1 MRRRIF
7 SYAFMAMSV
16 VAALALCSCASP
28 KKIVYFQDLRQGVS
42 ENAVTPKKIKVRSGD
57 KISIIV
63 KSKDPELAALFNL
76 PAVTY
81 SVDAGKMSSL
91 GGQNQRISSYTVD
104 TGGDIDFPV
113 LGKLHVEEMLREEI
127 ARMVKDRLVSGNYVN
142 DPVVT
147 VEFDNLRYSVIGEV
161 KTPGQYL
168 IDRDQVTVL
177 DAIGR
182 AGDLTI
188 YGRRDGVVV
197 LRREEG
203 RQVAYKLDL
212 CSAATLAESPA
223 YYLQQ
228 DDIVYVEPN
237 NTRARQSTLNGNTV
251 FSSSFWLSIASLLT
265 SVSLIF
271 VK

>member
-7 SYAFMAMSV
+7 THAFMAMSV
-16 VAALALCSCASP
+16 VAVLAFSSCASP
-28 KKIVYFQDLRQGVS
+28 KKIVYFQDLQQGVS
-42 ENAVTPKKIKVRSGD
+42 ENTITPKKIKVKSGD

-76 PAVTY
+76 PTVTY
-81 SVDAGKMSSL
+81 SVNAGQMSSL
-91 GGQNQRISSYTVD
+91 GGQNQRVSSYTVD
-104 TGGDIDFPV
+104 TEGDIDFPV
-113 LGKLHVEEMLREEI
+113 LGEIHVEGLLREDI
-127 ARMVKDRLVSGNYVN
+127 AKIVKDRLVSGNYVK

-147 VEFDNLRYSVIGEV
+147 VEFDNLCYSVIGEV

-177 DAIGR
+177 DAIGK

-188 YGRRDGVVV
+188 YGRRDGVMV
-197 LRREEG
+197 LRREGG

-223 YYLQQ
+223 FYLQQ
-228 DDIVYVEPN
+228 NDIVYVEPN

-271 VK
+271 VR